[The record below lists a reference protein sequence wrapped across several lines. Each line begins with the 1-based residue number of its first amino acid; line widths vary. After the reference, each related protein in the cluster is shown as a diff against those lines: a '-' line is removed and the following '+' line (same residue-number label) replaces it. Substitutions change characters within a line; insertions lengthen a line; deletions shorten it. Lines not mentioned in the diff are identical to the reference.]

1 MSRLSRIETNLNQTL
16 NVNVDGDKR
25 DVGYSFLLTDPNW
38 DTLQR
43 GGLWSNGEMVSL
55 EYMGHSL
62 KTGIGLSD
70 LIIR

>member
-1 MSRLSRIETNLNQTL
+1 MSRLSRIETNLNQSL

-25 DVGYSFLLTDPNW
+25 DIGYSFLLTDPHW

-43 GGLWSNGEMVSL
+43 GGLWSNIEMVSL

-62 KTGIGLSD
+62 KTGMGLSD